1 METSLISI
9 IVPVYNVGRYLTK
22 CLDSI
27 LMQTVTDWECV
38 LVDDGSTDESG
49 HICDEYA
56 AADSRFVVVHKKNEG
71 VALARLTGFEHSKG
85 EYITFIDADD
95 YVSPE
100 YLEKLVKPIL
110 EKDADMVSCDY
121 LIVESNESIREPRA
135 KLNGEFEKEQI
146 KDFIEKHY
154 FYDKETKGYGM
165 TCFLCTKMVKR
176 IFVEDGLKNG
186 LGLWF
191 GEDQISM
198 FHMLIHC
205 HRLSLISDRLY
216 YYVRHDGQATRK
228 YNHSLWESI
237 NQTLEEYRKL
247 CESIGLNH
255 CLGLRKRTWM
265 YINTTIHKKM
275 LPANLTKQE
284 FICHLKKMRNNSY
297 MNYFFM
303 LYTIDYSVNGLIR
316 YWLLKCRLYNIIY
329 IMAHVIYY
337 LKNRK

>member
-1 METSLISI
+1 MISI
-9 IVPVYNVGRYLTK
+9 IIPVYNVAHYIRK
-22 CLDSI
+22 CLDSVI
-27 LMQTVTDWECV
+27 AQTYSDFECI
-38 LVDDGSTDESG
+38 LVDDGSIDESG
-49 HICDEYA
+49 DICDEYA

-110 EKDADMVSCDY
+110 EKNADMVSCDY
-121 LIVESNESIREPRA
+121 FVIENNGKIREPRA
-135 KLNGEFEKEQI
+135 KLSGEFEKEQI
-146 KDFIEKHY
+146 KEFIDQHF

-176 IFVEDGLKNG
+176 VFAEDGLKYG
-186 LGLWF
+186 VGLWF
-191 GEDQISM
+191 AEDQIAM
-198 FHMLIHC
+198 INMLIHC
-205 HRLSLISDRLY
+205 NKLCLISDRLY
-216 YYVRHDGQATRK
+216 YYIKHEGQATQI
-228 YNHSLWESI
+228 YNYSLWESI
-237 NQTLEEYRKL
+237 IKTLEKHQKT
-247 CESIGLNH
+247 CDCIGLNQ
-255 CLGLRKRTWM
+255 CVGLRRRTW
-265 YINTTIHKKM
+265 IHILTTIQQKM
-275 LPANLTKQE
+275 MRANLSKQE
-284 FICHLKKMRNNSY
+284 FVCHLKKMRNNSY